1 MDELFGEGW
10 LVWGIVLALGVPVL
24 LVVLTEVLGWLT
36 RRGSAAAGPVRL
48 LRNWVVPV
56 GALFGLLVF
65 ALQSPAEQ
73 VWARVV
79 ATVLGFLVIL
89 LVLSALNVALFA
101 NAKPG
106 SWRERIPSIFVDLG
120 RLVLIVVGVAVLFS
134 WVWDADVGGLI
145 AALGVTSIV
154 IGLALQNAV
163 GGIISG
169 LLLLFEQPF
178 KLGDWLDT
186 GSVRGRVIEV
196 NWRAVHIDTGA
207 GVQIVPNASLANAS
221 FTNLSL
227 PTELHRAI
235 ATVTFS
241 TDDPPHEVIDLV
253 VDVARGLPM
262 AAPGEQPAA
271 RYLGAAK
278 YEVEVPVSGPAA
290 ADDAVSLLLAWL
302 WYAARRRGLS
312 LDGDSTDPVAEPSR
326 LAEALELI
334 APAFRLSPDD
344 RERLAPSCRL
354 ERYGTGEIVQEP
366 DRVPDLLKVVVD
378 GRLALSIVTD
388 RGAIESGSADVGESV
403 GQTVLTREPSFVRA
417 VAAEVTTILVMP
429 LAVIDEIVRSNPAVA
444 RDIGQAIENRRRA
457 ASDALAAAGIVRGAL
472 GGRR

>member
-1 MDELFGEGW
+1 MEELFGTGW
-10 LVWGIVLALGVPVL
+10 IGWAIAIAVGVPVI
-24 LVVLTEVLGWLT
+24 LVVLTELLGWLT
-36 RRGSAAAGPVRL
+36 RRGSAAAKPVRL
-48 LRNWVVPV
+48 LRNWVIPV
-56 GALFGLLVF
+56 AALLGLLVF
-65 ALQSPAEQ
+65 ANRSPAEF

-120 RLVLIVVGVAVLFS
+120 RLVLIVVGLAILFS

-186 GSVRGRVIEV
+186 GSVRGRVVEV
-196 NWRAVHIDTGA
+196 NWRAVHIDTGQ
-207 GVQIVPNASLANAS
+207 GVQVVPNSALAGAS

-227 PTELHRAI
+227 PTELHRAG

-241 TDDPPHEVIDLV
+241 TDDPPNEVIELL
-253 VDVARGLPM
+253 VDVANGLPM
-262 AAPGEQPAA
+262 RMPQVAPTA

-278 YEVEVPVSGPAA
+278 YEVEVPVAGPAA
-290 ADDAVSLLLAWL
+290 ADSAVSLLLAWL

-312 LDGDSTDPVAEPSR
+312 LDGDATDPVAEPDR
-326 LAEALELI
+326 LAAALEQV
-334 APAFRLSPDD
+334 APMFRLGDDD
-344 RERLAPSCRL
+344 RARFAPSCRL
-354 ERYGTGEIVQEP
+354 ERYGTGEVVQQP
-366 DRVPDLLKVVVD
+366 DRVPDMLRVVVD
-378 GRLALSIVTD
+378 GGLRLSVVTD
-388 RGAIESGSADVGESV
+388 RGAIDSGTAGVGDFV

-417 VAAEVTTILVMP
+417 VAGEVTTMLVMP
-429 LAVIDEIVRSNPAVA
+429 LEVIDEIVHANPAVA

-457 ASDALAAAGIVRGAL
+457 AADALAAAGIVKAAL
-472 GGRR
+472 GRP

>member
-1 MDELFGEGW
+1 MEELFGSGW
-10 LVWGIVLALGVPVL
+10 LVWAIVLALGVPLL

-36 RRGSAAAGPVRL
+36 RRGSAAAKPVRL

-56 GALFGLLVF
+56 AALFGLLVF
-65 ALQSPAEQ
+65 AVQSPADQ

-120 RLVLIVVGVAVLFS
+120 RLGLTVVGLAILFS
-134 WVWDADVGGLI
+134 WVWNADVGGLI

-178 KLGDWLDT
+178 KLGDWLDAA
-186 GSVRGRVIEV
+186 GVRGRVVEV

-207 GVQIVPNASLANAS
+207 GVQIVPNSSLAGAS

-227 PTELHRAI
+227 PTELHRAGT
-235 ATVTFS
+235 TVQFS
-241 TDDPPHEVIDLV
+241 TDDPPHEVIELLIE
-253 VDVARGLPM
+253 VAGTLPM
-262 AAPGEQPAA
+262 RMTGEAPSA

-278 YEVEVPVSGPAA
+278 YEVDVPVQGPAT
-290 ADDAVSLLLAWL
+290 ADAAVSLLLAWL

-312 LDGDSTDPVAEPSR
+312 LDGDASDPIAEPDR
-326 LAEALELI
+326 LDEALAQV
-334 APAFRLSPDD
+334 APAFRLSADD
-344 RERLAPSCRL
+344 RARLAPSCRL
-354 ERYGTGEIVQEP
+354 ERYGTGEIVQQP
-366 DRVPDLLKVVVD
+366 DRVPDVMRVVVD
-378 GRLALSIVTD
+378 GRLRLAVVTD
-388 RGAIESGSADVGESV
+388 RGAIESGLADVGDSV

-417 VAAEVTTILVMP
+417 TAAEVTTVLVMP
-429 LAVIDEIVRSNPAVA
+429 LAVIDEIVHANPAVA
-444 RDIGQAIENRRRA
+444 RDIGQAIETRRRA
-457 ASDALAAAGIVRGAL
+457 AADAVASAGIVRGTL
-472 GGRR
+472 DRR

>member
-1 MDELFGEGW
+1 MEELFGSGW
-10 LVWGIVLALGVPVL
+10 LVWAIVLALGVPLV

-36 RRGSAAAGPVRL
+36 RRGSAAAKPVRL

-56 GALFGLLVF
+56 AALFGLLIF
-65 ALQSPAEQ
+65 AVQSPADQ

-120 RLVLIVVGVAVLFS
+120 RLVLIVVGLAILFS
-134 WVWDADVGGLI
+134 WVWNADVGGLI

-178 KLGDWLDT
+178 KLGDWLDAA
-186 GSVRGRVIEV
+186 GVRGRVVEV

-207 GVQIVPNASLANAS
+207 GVQIVPNSSLAGAS

-227 PTELHRAI
+227 PTELHRAGT
-235 ATVTFS
+235 TVVFS
-241 TDDPPHEVIDLV
+241 TDDPPHEVIELLV
-253 VDVARGLPM
+253 EVAGTLPM
-262 AAPGEQPAA
+262 RMPGEAPSA

-278 YEVEVPVSGPAA
+278 YEVDVPVQGPAT
-290 ADDAVSLLLAWL
+290 ADAAVSLLLAWL

-312 LDGDSTDPVAEPSR
+312 LDGDASDPIAEPER
-326 LAEALELI
+326 LDEALALV
-334 APAFRLSPDD
+334 APAFRLSADD
-344 RERLAPSCRL
+344 RARLAPSCRL
-354 ERYGTGEIVQEP
+354 ERYGAGEVVQQP
-366 DRVPDLLKVVVD
+366 DRVPDVMRVVVD
-378 GRLALSIVTD
+378 GRLRLAVVTD
-388 RGAIESGSADVGESV
+388 RGAIESGVADVGDSV

-417 VAAEVTTILVMP
+417 TAAETTTVLVMP
-429 LAVIDEIVRSNPAVA
+429 LAVIDEIVHSNPAVA
-444 RDIGQAIENRRRA
+444 RDIGQAIETRRRA
-457 ASDALAAAGIVRGAL
+457 AADALASAGIVRGAL
-472 GGRR
+472 DRR